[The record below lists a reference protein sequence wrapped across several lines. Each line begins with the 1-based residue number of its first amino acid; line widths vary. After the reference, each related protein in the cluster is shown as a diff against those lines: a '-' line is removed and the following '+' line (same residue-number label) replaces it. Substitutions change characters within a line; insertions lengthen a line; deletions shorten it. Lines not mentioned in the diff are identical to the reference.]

1 MGLSAQGLSVGGGAF
16 MRCKKIFNEK
26 MSQNSKFASLEARVI
41 LSLTTNEI
49 ITTYDQFV
57 TIYTVSFTFIVT
69 PFSLK
74 VQVRH

>member
-1 MGLSAQGLSVGGGAF
+1 

-26 MSQNSKFASLEARVI
+26 MSQNSQFASLEARVI